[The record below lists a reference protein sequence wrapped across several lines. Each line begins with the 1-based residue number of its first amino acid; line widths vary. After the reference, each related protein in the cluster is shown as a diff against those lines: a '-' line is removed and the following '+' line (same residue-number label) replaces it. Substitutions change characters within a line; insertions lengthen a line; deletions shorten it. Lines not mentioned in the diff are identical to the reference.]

1 MISGRSAST
10 NRKVKEPAREINV
23 CRETDVLVVGGG
35 PAGVGAAIASARTGA
50 RTILVERYGHLGGM
64 ASGGLVILIPH
75 LSDGTK
81 ERQIA
86 GICQEI
92 ISRLDEA
99 GGDLHPRYED
109 LGSSDPRLVKKWQ
122 DYLFF
127 VMGGRLRLSVLVDPE
142 ILKCVLNDMM
152 EEAGVTLFLHS
163 WSTQALVEKNKVR
176 GIIFESKSGRQAIL
190 SKVVI
195 DATGDGDIFASA
207 GAPFDGKLDPDA
219 RISRLALVFQI
230 ANVET
235 RRFSK
240 FMREEHQRYA
250 DLMYEL
256 ESLGGFSLI
265 LRSQREDVVWV
276 NNYFPKW
283 VPNYMKSFVTETA
296 GKGQKKSFLSALSFE
311 DLTWVEV
318 NARKGMLITYNFL
331 KKKVPGFDKSFIM
344 NVAPQIGTRGSRSPW
359 RIHCH

>member
-1 MISGRSAST
+1 MISGRSTST

-163 WSTQALVEKNKVR
+163 WSTRALVEKNKVR
-176 GIIFESKSGRQAIL
+176 GVIFESKSGRQAIL

-207 GAPFDGKLDPDA
+207 GAPFDGKLDPE
-219 RISRLALVFQI
+219 RQNF
-230 ANVET
+230 ET
-235 RRFSK
+235 CFGVSN
-240 FMREEHQRYA
+240 
-250 DLMYEL
+250 
-256 ESLGGFSLI
+256 
-265 LRSQREDVVWV
+265 SQRRDPEVQQVHERGA
-276 NNYFPKW
+276 P
-283 VPNYMKSFVTETA
+283 
-296 GKGQKKSFLSALSFE
+296 AL
-311 DLTWVEV
+311 
-318 NARKGMLITYNFL
+318 
-331 KKKVPGFDKSFIM
+331 
-344 NVAPQIGTRGSRSPW
+344 
-359 RIHCH
+359 C